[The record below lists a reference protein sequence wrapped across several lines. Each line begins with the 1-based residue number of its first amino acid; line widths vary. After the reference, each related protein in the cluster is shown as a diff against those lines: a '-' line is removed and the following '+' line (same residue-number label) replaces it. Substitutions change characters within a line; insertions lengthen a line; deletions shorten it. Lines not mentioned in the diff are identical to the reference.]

1 MLILWQT
8 ISQIKTV
15 YAFVGEGLAIKSFT
29 ENMESQ
35 YVISKGEALVKGVG
49 TGMFQTV
56 SFCSW
61 SLIIW
66 VGAVVVR
73 AGRAKGGDIIA
84 AVMSILF
91 GAM

>member
-1 MLILWQT
+1 MILQT
-8 ISQIKTV
+8 ISHIKTV
-15 YAFVGEGLAIKSFT
+15 YSFVGESSALKSFK
-29 ENMESQ
+29 ENMDKL
-35 YVISKGEALVKGVG
+35 YIISKGEALIKGVG

-61 SLIIW
+61 ALIVW
-66 VGAVVVR
+66 VGAVVVAAHR
-73 AGRAKGGDIIA
+73 RKGGDIIT

>member
-1 MLILWQT
+1 MNDQFFL
-8 ISQIKTV
+8 
-15 YAFVGEGLAIKSFT
+15 
-29 ENMESQ
+29 
-35 YVISKGEALVKGVG
+35 SKKEALIKGVG

-61 SLIIW
+61 AFIIYF
-66 VGAVVVR
+66 GAVLVTEKK
-73 AGRAKGGDIIA
+73 AKGGELLA

>member
-1 MLILWQT
+1 M
-8 ISQIKTV
+8 
-15 YAFVGEGLAIKSFT
+15 
-29 ENMESQ
+29 
-35 YVISKGEALVKGVG
+35 SKGEAIIKGVG

-61 SLIIW
+61 ALIIW
-66 VGAVVVR
+66 IGAVLVTEKK
-73 AGRAKGGDIIA
+73 AKGGDIIA

>member
-1 MLILWQT
+1 MD
-8 ISQIKTV
+8 K
-15 YAFVGEGLAIKSFT
+15 
-29 ENMESQ
+29 Q
-35 YVISKGEALVKGVG
+35 YVISKGEALIKGIG

-61 SLIIW
+61 AFIIW
-66 VGAVVVR
+66 FGAVLVTD
-73 AGRAKGGDIIA
+73 GKAKGGDIIA

>member
-1 MLILWQT
+1 M
-8 ISQIKTV
+8 
-15 YAFVGEGLAIKSFT
+15 YAFVGENSAIKAFSECMNQQFL
-29 ENMESQ
+29 
-35 YVISKGEALVKGVG
+35 ISKGEALIKGVG

-61 SLIIW
+61 ALIIW
-66 VGAVVVR
+66 VGAFLVTDKK
-73 AGRAKGGDIIA
+73 AKGGDMIA